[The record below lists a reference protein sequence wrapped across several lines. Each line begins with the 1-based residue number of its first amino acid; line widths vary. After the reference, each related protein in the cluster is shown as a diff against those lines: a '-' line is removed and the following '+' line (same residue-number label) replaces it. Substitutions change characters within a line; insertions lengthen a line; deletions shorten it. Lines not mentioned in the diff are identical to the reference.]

1 MGFALKCLVIYLSL
15 MFSVSLLASNP
26 PPDHYSKSLTDLVLR
41 VESDQEDLEDPTYP
55 EKFVDLIRLYQSTT
69 YLHIALVRGE
79 KGVFEDR
86 LSKLN
91 LKSFSKSAT
100 EGLYLARAVSSVLSL
115 ATELGWNIDNQ
126 SSDTISSVWA
136 NEPTQDITHT
146 YEKLSHHFRRGD
158 AERLSEVLSALP
170 PLSTE
175 SNHWERFV
183 NGIGNFYLYR
193 LKLSEPHLRRSR
205 VLIDEIYRDDALNSV
220 TRVKNQE
227 LFKARVS
234 FLLVNI
240 TLAGLTQIDD
250 PALKYE
256 QLEYAFTV
264 WRAGSIPTLAI
275 DHPALWGWQMH
286 LLGDLLNGQRNQLMA
301 REYFSEDTAKQLALR
316 RDEAYLLAARYR

>member
-1 MGFALKCLVIYLSL
+1 